1 METLLISGTNEQ
13 LKKIRELA
21 TMENINCKIINN
33 DFTDIPLEKTK
44 LLEALT
50 QTSSLIVSCLK
61 KQM

>member
-13 LKKIRELA
+13 LQKIRELA
-21 TMENINCKIINN
+21 TMENINCKIINR